1 MRERIAGFRYWQV
14 AFDEHGGLS
23 GSDGDELVSEL
34 PGAELT
40 DLFVFSHGWNN
51 DAATA
56 RALYEGFFAQVRA
69 VLPESRAAASGLAG
83 VLWPSMR
90 WPDEMPAAVDQGGA
104 ASLGEQVD
112 PDVEAIAQ
120 LTAVYSDATQL
131 AALDEAAALLATE
144 PSDHEAVERF
154 HELLGV
160 LAAAD
165 DAIDAPED
173 QGEQALLASDPED
186 LLLAAA
192 ELEDEDRAEGA
203 VGIGDAFERMWAG
216 ARQALRQVTYWQMKK
231 RAAVVGMSGLAPLIG
246 RLHDA
251 SPALRIHLIGH
262 SFGARLVSFS
272 LRGLS
277 ETMVGGG
284 SPIKSLTLLQGA
296 FSHFAFAATLPRDET
311 RSGAL
316 DGMQGRVDGPIL
328 VTHSLFDT
336 AVGELYPWASLVSRD
351 DAAANDDRLYRWG
364 AMGHDG
370 AQRSDAHD
378 VTLAPQGHAYPF
390 AAGKIFNLDSNQVI
404 VAGGPPSG
412 AHGDIF
418 HPELAWAVVSA
429 AALA

>member
-14 AFDEHGGLS
+14 SFDEHGELS
-23 GSDGDELVSEL
+23 GPVGGELVDEL
-34 PGAELT
+34 PGAGLK

-51 DAATA
+51 DVAKA
-56 RALYEGFFAQVRA
+56 RALYEGFFTQVRA
-69 VLPESRAAASGLAG
+69 VLPESRVAATGLAG

-90 WPDEMPAAVDQGGA
+90 WPDELPAAVDEGGA
-104 ASLGEQVD
+104 ASLGQQVD

-120 LTAVYSDATQL
+120 LNAVYSDAAQL
-131 AALDEAAALLATE
+131 AALDEVATLLATE
-144 PSDHEAVERF
+144 PPEHEAVERF

-160 LAAAD
+160 LTAAD
-165 DAIDAPED
+165 DAMDAPED
-173 QGEQALLASDPED
+173 HGEQALLAGDPED

-203 VGIGDAFERMWAG
+203 AGMGDAFGRMWAG
-216 ARQALRQVTYWQMKK
+216 ARQALRQATYWQMKK
-231 RAAVVGMSGLAPLIG
+231 RAAVVGISGLAPLIG
-246 RLHDA
+246 RLHEA
-251 SPALRIHLIGH
+251 SPALRIHLVGH

-272 LRGLS
+272 LHGLP
-277 ETMVGGG
+277 ETMVGEG

-296 FSHFAFAATLPRDET
+296 FSHFAFAAALPRDEH
-311 RSGAL
+311 RGGAL
-316 DGMQGRVDGPIL
+316 DGMQARVDGPIL
-328 VTHSLFDT
+328 VTHSLLDT

-351 DAAANDDRLYRWG
+351 DAAANDDHLYRWG

-370 AQRSDAHD
+370 AQRSEAQDCA
-378 VTLAPQGHAYPF
+378 LAN
-390 AAGKIFNLDSNQVI
+390 AGDPYTFTAGRIFNLDANNVI
-404 VAGGPPSG
+404 VTGGPPSG